1 MSTKEELI
9 NVIRSWVRNDNEI
22 KQYQESLKQKKLE
35 KKNLTNELVEIMK
48 TNDIDCF
55 DVTGG
60 KIMYTRTKTK
70 QSVSKKLLLSTL
82 SEYFKDDDEM
92 ATQVTNH
99 ILESRSEKITESIRR
114 KENK

>member
-1 MSTKEELI
+1 MSTKEDLI
-9 NVIRSWVRNDNEI
+9 NVIRSWVKNDNEI
-22 KQYQESLKQKKLE
+22 KHYQEGLKQKKLE

-60 KIMYTRTKTK
+60 KIMYTKTKTK

-99 ILESRSEKITESIRR
+99 ILEARTEKITESIRR

>member
-9 NVIRSWVRNDNEI
+9 NVIRSWVKNDNEI
-22 KQYQESLKQKKLE
+22 KQYQVALKE
-35 KKNLTNELVEIMK
+35 KKQEKKDLTNELVEIMK

-82 SEYFKDDDEM
+82 SEYFKDDGET
-92 ATQVTNH
+92 AAQVTNH
-99 ILESRSEKITESIRR
+99 ILEARTEKITESIRR

>member
-9 NVIRSWVRNDNEI
+9 NVIRSLVKNDNEI
-22 KQYQESLKQKKLE
+22 KQYQEGLKQKKLE